1 MEIKTRN
8 ETLRPVNI
16 KEWNDTVKAYVR
28 SLDIMDRI
36 TFNDQLL
43 AYHDKTLEK
52 EERAE
57 AGISICILCL
67 ADENGAP
74 LLTLDDMPTLK
85 RAAFEPIGRVIN
97 VLLEAI
103 ENTAAE
109 EEPKN
114 S

>member
-16 KEWNDTVKAYVR
+16 REWNDTVKAYVR

-43 AYHDKTLEK
+43 AYHDKELKK

-57 AGISICILCL
+57 AGILICILCL
-67 ADENGAP
+67 ADENGEP
-74 LLTLDDMPTLK
+74 LLTLDDMETLK
-85 RAAFEPIGRVIN
+85 KAAFEPIGRVIN
-97 VLLEAI
+97 LQLRAI
-103 ENTAAE
+103 ENTDPE

-114 S
+114 P